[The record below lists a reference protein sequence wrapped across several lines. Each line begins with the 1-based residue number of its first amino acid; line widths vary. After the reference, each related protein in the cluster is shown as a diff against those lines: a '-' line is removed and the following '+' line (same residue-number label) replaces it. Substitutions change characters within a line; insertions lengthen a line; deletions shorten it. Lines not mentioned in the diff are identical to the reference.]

1 MSTAEGFQ
9 SIRTT
14 GTRDSASRGGIARE
28 RSLVACAFQAL
39 DREGVHY
46 CILRGYE
53 PELVAS
59 DSSEIDILMAPEH
72 LPRATKLLSHLH
84 FAVLPSWG
92 QAPHRFFVAYDQD
105 NGRWVK
111 LDVVTHLQYGH
122 PIRSLRA
129 DLAERCLEN
138 RLRQA
143 IVPVP
148 APEDEF
154 LTLLLHCL
162 LDKRG
167 FSPAHRARLLAMY
180 ALLANDASRRRRVSH
195 LLERLGGSAIS
206 WPKLSAALNARD
218 WNAILSSR
226 FELKF
231 RLWRGD
237 PLGATWRI
245 VGGRTLRF
253 LRPIL
258 FALRRPGIAVALLAP
273 DGAGKTTLA
282 ASLAADP
289 QLKAMRI
296 YAGSNI
302 EAATIGLPWTAW
314 LHAKAASSNSNGN
327 GNGNHGRD
335 QSSRGTGSSKV
346 VFKTLRMFNRLVE
359 KWYRIAAAVLYRR
372 KGRLVVFDRYVYDSW
387 LRSKETTAGKRLLRW
402 LLESGWPEP
411 DLVFVLDAP
420 GEVLHQRKKAHSPE
434 WLEGRRRG
442 YLNLA
447 KRIPGAIVLDA
458 TLQEEDIRRKLTAQ
472 IWERYGVRRG
482 KNQSNGHNR

>member
-1 MSTAEGFQ
+1 MSITERFQ
-9 SIRTT
+9 SVRTT
-14 GTRDSASRGGIARE
+14 GTRDSASAGGTAHE
-28 RSLVACAFQAL
+28 RSFVAGVFQAL
-39 DREGVHY
+39 DQAGVRY

-53 PELVAS
+53 LDAVAS
-59 DSSEIDILMAPEH
+59 DGLEVDILMAPEH
-72 LPRATKLLSHLH
+72 LLRATSLLTHLH

-92 QAPHRFFVAYDQD
+92 QAPHHFFVAYDER
-105 NGRWVK
+105 NGQWVK
-111 LDVVTHLQYGH
+111 LDVVTDLQYGH

-129 DLAERCLEN
+129 GLAERCLEN
-138 RLRQA
+138 RLRRSL
-143 IVPVP
+143 VPVP

-162 LDKRG
+162 LDKKT
-167 FSPAHRARLLAMY
+167 FSPAHRARLIALH
-180 ALLANDASRRRRVSH
+180 ALLANNASSRRRASH

-206 WPKLSAALNARD
+206 WPKLSAALNACD
-218 WNAILSSR
+218 WKAMLGWR
-226 FELKF
+226 LELRF
-231 RLWRGD
+231 RLWRCD

-245 VGGRTLRF
+245 VSGRTLRF
-253 LRPIL
+253 LRPLL

-289 QLKAMRI
+289 QLRAIRI
-296 YAGSNI
+296 YAGGNI
-302 EAATIGLPWTAW
+302 EAATIGLPWTPW
-314 LHAKAASSNSNGN
+314 LHARAESSNGN
-327 GNGNHGRD
+327 GNGNHNRHQNGRD
-335 QSSRGTGSSKV
+335 RSHSRV
-346 VFKTLRMFNRLVE
+346 VFRSLRIFNRLVE
-359 KWYRIAAAVLYRR
+359 KWYRIGAAVLYRR

-402 LLESGWPEP
+402 LMESGWPEP

-458 TLQEEDIRRKLTAQ
+458 TLQEEEIRRNLTAR
-472 IWERYGVRRG
+472 IWEYYGLRPG